1 MARLLFLLAGAPGS
15 GKTTWINNNEQLT
28 GSSVESWDAERTRY
42 GHTAISIDGREVLSL
57 TRTEQLAAINTV
69 AERVHTKMARGDTIF
84 IDNTNTRWSN
94 MKGFVRDARRWGYA
108 VFLVDVQ
115 GDITLDEL
123 KDRNN
128 NRIGY
133 KRVPDK
139 VVERH
144 YRNHLQFR
152 RDWRKIIAQSAPEC
166 KNVVE
171 RWIHPEE
178 VKYEL
183 EARVRDFCGF
193 ERVMIVGDV
202 QGCGDELEQLINQV
216 HSETEPSR
224 VCWVFTGDLFDR
236 GQQPRKVY
244 DLVTGLGNRFVVCGN
259 HEVSVLRAL
268 NNLEDT
274 SYGQSATT
282 VRQLLDS
289 GLAEDD
295 IRRIVTD
302 VHPVLF
308 FTYKT
313 FADGEVDFM
322 VTHAGVNPLPLRGL
336 KRVNYSCGWEKER
349 RSYCTGQL
357 SDRRFYLGSSPADVT
372 SRGVS
377 AYSGFADELDEATAR
392 YDELER
398 RKFVQVFGHRRAE
411 KAPDEYR
418 NIWPLESGVEFSGG
432 SLTAMS
438 ITSYGIG
445 LIQVPSSS
453 TVRNPRE

>member
-15 GKTTWINNNEQLT
+15 GKTTWVNNNEQIT
-28 GSSVESWDAERTRY
+28 NNNVESWDAERARW
-42 GHTAISIDGREVLSL
+42 GHAAISIDGREVLSL
-57 TRTEQLAAINTV
+57 TRAEQLAAINTV
-69 AERVHTKMARGDTIF
+69 AERVRTKMARGDTIF

-94 MKGFVRDARRWGYA
+94 MKSFVRDAQRWGYT

-115 GDITLDEL
+115 GDLTLEEL
-123 KDRNN
+123 KERNRD
-128 NRIGY
+128 RIGY

-144 YRNHLQFR
+144 YRNHHQFR
-152 RDWRKIIAQSAPEC
+152 RDWRKIIAQSTPEYGGA
-166 KNVVE
+166 VAGWIRPEDVE
-171 RWIHPEE
+171 
-178 VKYEL
+178 KKL
-183 EARVRDFCGF
+183 EAPVRDLSGF

-202 QGCGDELEQLINQV
+202 QGCGHELEQLIHQV

-224 VCWVFTGDLFDR
+224 VAWVFTGDLFDR
-236 GQQPRKVY
+236 GQQPRTVY
-244 DLVTGLGNRFVVCGN
+244 DLVTGLRNRFVVCGN

-274 SYGQSATT
+274 SYGQSVTT
-282 VRQLLDS
+282 VRQLLNS
-289 GLAEDD
+289 GLTGDD

-322 VTHAGVNPLPLRGL
+322 VTHAGVNPLPFRSL
-336 KRVNYSCGWEKER
+336 KRIAYCGWAGER
-349 RSYCTGQL
+349 RSYAVGQL
-357 SDRRFYLGSSPADVT
+357 SDRRFYLGSSPVEVT

-377 AYSGFADELDEATAR
+377 AYSGFADKLDEATAR

-411 KAPDEYR
+411 KAPNEYR
-418 NIWPLESGVEFSGG
+418 SIWPLESGVEFVGG
-432 SLTAMS
+432 CLTAMS
-438 ITSYGIG
+438 VTSDGID
-445 LIQVPSSS
+445 LIRVPSSS
-453 TVRNPRE
+453 VVRNPRE